1 MAQITLVRP
10 RYRSR
15 GVVSLYLSH
24 GQLVARAWRR
34 PGRDPKTAR
43 QLAQRARMTCASSFL
58 KHFASIVS
66 SGYQPGRKP
75 NGRAVGAYQTALS
88 QVMLKHTIYNKGVW
102 RIDYSKVELA
112 QGRPFPL
119 RDLAIKRKAGRLA
132 LRWPGGVPRAA
143 HLLRIALYD
152 PKRCESCILAV
163 PVHPG
168 SKTATMAL
176 PQGWSTRS
184 LHAWLVLEDSLGKV
198 LYTSYYAP
206 LMGTGT
212 STTRSVPQGIAT
224 APGVVAIHS
233 RTPT

>member
-58 KHFASIVS
+58 KLFASIVS
-66 SGYQPGRKP
+66 SGYQASSKP
-75 NGRAVGAYQTALS
+75 NGRVVGAYQTALS

-102 RIDYSKVELA
+102 RIDYAKVELA
-112 QGRPFPL
+112 QGRLFPL

-132 LRWPGGVPRAA
+132 LRWHGGAPRAA

-152 PKRCESCILAV
+152 RKRCESCILAG

-184 LHAWLVLEDSLGKV
+184 LHAWLVLEDSLGNI
-198 LYTSYYAP
+198 LYTSHYVALP
-206 LMGTGT
+206 GTAT
-212 STTRSVPQGIAT
+212 RSTRSVPGAIST
-224 APGVVAIHS
+224 APGVVTISS